1 MSETFI
7 ISQLAGGHD
16 IPASQGWWEY
26 ELNWT
31 AWQSYK
37 DTYKIDAIKIE
48 FWQAYPVGVAAY
60 MTLGGNDTLVG
71 YLQDWSGGDKT

>member
-31 AWQSYK
+31 AWQNYK
-37 DTYKIDAIKIE
+37 DTYKIDGITIE
-48 FWQAYPVGVAAY
+48 YTQRQPVDV
-60 MTLGGNDTLVG
+60 NVQIDNVSVG
-71 YLQDWSGGDKT
+71 HLQDWAGGTKT